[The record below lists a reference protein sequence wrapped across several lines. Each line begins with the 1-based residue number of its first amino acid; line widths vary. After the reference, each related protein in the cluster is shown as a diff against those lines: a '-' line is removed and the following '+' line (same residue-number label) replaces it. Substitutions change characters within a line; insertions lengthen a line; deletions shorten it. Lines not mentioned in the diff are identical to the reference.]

1 VEQIQ
6 IILKDE
12 KPNEPMLLK
21 CPIDGEEYWDNQEC
35 PRAAIHEK
43 IRWRILRRR

>member
-1 VEQIQ
+1 MERIDVIVKAEP
-6 IILKDE
+6 DPE
-12 KPNEPMLLK
+12 HPMLLK

-43 IRWRILRRR
+43 ILRR